1 MATLKRNSALQPTEA
16 LTPAES
22 AKPASSHGSIRLSPS
37 EIESLR
43 QNFTEVDRQV
53 QEILASRRSS
63 WHSHEPNHAHRH
75 PGRGIQS
82 PPCWRRA
89 CCFKAHGSLIQKQSD
104 IRPYFER
111 LLQKAK
117 SHR

>member
-22 AKPASSHGSIRLSPS
+22 SKPTSSHGSSRLSPS

-53 QEILASRRSS
+53 QEILASR
-63 WHSHEPNHAHRH
+63 
-75 PGRGIQS
+75 
-82 PPCWRRA
+82 
-89 CCFKAHGSLIQKQSD
+89 KK
-104 IRPYFER
+104 
-111 LLQKAK
+111 
-117 SHR
+117 